1 MKEDLVSVIMP
12 TFNESRFLAQSIESV
27 LNQTYTN
34 LELLITD
41 DCSTDEKTLEI
52 LDFYSQ
58 NDHRVQVFRLTQ
70 NMGAGAARNNS
81 ISRAKGRYFAFCDS
95 DDRWLPTK
103 LERQIEYMQKKNCCM
118 SFSSYI
124 LCDQEG
130 VEKGIVI
137 APVRLTLRMLMH
149 DNKVGC
155 LTAVYDT
162 QRFGKFYMPTLRKRQ
177 DWGLFLMILQK
188 CKVAYG
194 IQKPLA
200 FYRLR
205 PHSISK
211 NKLSLVQYNV
221 KVYQKIL
228 GFSVVKSYCYF
239 TFLFMPNYAMKLLRN
254 KINSKRYI
262 NRRYRS

>member
-81 ISRAKGRYFAFCDS
+81 ISRAKGRYIAFCDS

-103 LERQIEYMQKKNCCM
+103 LERQIEYMQKK
-118 SFSSYI
+118 
-124 LCDQEG
+124 
-130 VEKGIVI
+130 
-137 APVRLTLRMLMH
+137 
-149 DNKVGC
+149 
-155 LTAVYDT
+155 
-162 QRFGKFYMPTLRKRQ
+162 
-177 DWGLFLMILQK
+177 
-188 CKVAYG
+188 
-194 IQKPLA
+194 
-200 FYRLR
+200 
-205 PHSISK
+205 
-211 NKLSLVQYNV
+211 
-221 KVYQKIL
+221 
-228 GFSVVKSYCYF
+228 
-239 TFLFMPNYAMKLLRN
+239 KLLHVFFLL
-254 KINSKRYI
+254 YI
-262 NRRYRS
+262 VRSGRSGKGDCDSACTSDLTYVDA